1 METDNEA
8 AQDGKLT
15 LKMVTPAAITFAL
28 VGLLLVASSL
38 DGRSLDSQFFSGV
51 SLISLSV
58 LAPACIGRA
67 STSIPLNSGTL
78 RTLSISI
85 ALLIFS
91 IVANLVSPDPF
102 NHMFIFTF
110 VLVGFASAA
119 LNESRRFEES
129 AVFLTVVLGLRLAAL
144 YSSGLE
150 ISQDSTSAMIDIQR
164 ASIGSSFFSFWFAS
178 ISLGVLIAISLRG
191 STESRGNGSLFSAIS
206 LPTENKEVLIY
217 SSLIFAGFLAPLV
230 WIGQLESLEEFA
242 KGSHLGVVWAIFSCL
257 VVLLHSFFRSE
268 GWHVLGSMLAVNW
281 ALYTIGHLHEIG
293 NELPSL
299 FSEDG
304 FVGSFSW
311 FFLGFWLNFF
321 AIFFAS
327 RGIFGDIAP
336 SRERSGFRVWW
347 ELNSYPLMI
356 AIAFIVALVVRTA
369 WNVIP
374 AMNASGTGLWDMTG
388 GSDPWYMK
396 RVVDFVIAERS
407 HLIYDHDR
415 SYPSGGI
422 NPRPPLFSWTLALGA
437 LALSWVL
444 EIAPEEAV
452 WWSMSALPA
461 IYGAMIVIPVAG
473 IASRVHSR
481 SAGIFA
487 AWLIALMPGHMSR
500 STFAMS
506 DHDSFAMLFLAI
518 AFYFW
523 IRAVE
528 NVENKNVFESAS
540 RNPLYIIA
548 GMRETWKTNPVLM
561 ANATMSGIAFSV
573 MALGWKG
580 FVYGPGILFLAYSFQ
595 VVINIFRGR
604 DSLQFTSAALQMMI
618 TSILIP
624 VPFYAWPG
632 MNLLFA
638 PSGMQPMLY
647 IIGFTFAV
655 GWVSSSFRD
664 KPWLLVVMGGSALF
678 GSILALLYLLQIAE
692 VYAGWDILFTGGFY
706 FSKNKIFGTIGE
718 AQAPDRGVLFASY
731 GPIVALIAIGCSFV
745 LLWRGSRKSKADLTL
760 LGLWTIIA
768 TYMAWTAGRFIINAT
783 PAMAVAGGIGISMLW
798 SGANFPAFTKVWRN
812 SGIGTPRTRFR
823 SIWPASKSKPGV
835 PAMILVILLITS
847 QHTTYGIDSGIPRGE
862 EAAYEIDES
871 IYNIAPDILRQDFF
885 NLFSIM
891 NSDSYDPAESGLWY
905 MGTFG
910 PSFNSQGWN
919 QAYDWLSKQDSDIE
933 FSQRP
938 AFVSWWDYGFQAL
951 SSGQHPTVADNFQ
964 SGIPNSGALL
974 LSAGQEDTLSL
985 FIATLAM
992 GDRKINGG
1000 GLTDDFISVISE
1012 SMSPEQVVEFEEI
1025 ITNNDLDFLRDRSMS
1040 LVAEYGN
1047 TDLLKGKMLDEEGIP
1062 LDDEFW
1068 VVIKD
1073 GDKFGEAT
1081 TNRSEALSLFDEARG
1096 SSSSYDLN
1104 EDNPTHYDLAGYRYT
1119 NDLFV
1124 DYYDVSTALHRANA
1138 NFGLMR
1144 AFLITA
1150 FDLGQLVQIYDG
1162 ISSIDSYEVSDYG
1175 LPYGETAGRNHEI
1188 RYFAVDNKLFPLGG
1202 KYYAD
1207 YSGYHR
1213 GQTTGIFHAPTH
1225 LSGLDIDTYIT
1236 TTYET
1241 NQGMMTPQE
1250 YQDQYMQDLR
1260 SQASGAT
1267 TAEDMIAMTDIDYQH
1282 TSAFFD
1288 TMVARTYVGYGTS
1301 TLGLPSPGGQL
1312 GDADS
1317 PSSWIAPNFVP
1328 GSPGSYLEGALALP
1342 GAMMNHFV
1350 LSNWYDPD
1358 DGSGCERIEISGTAS
1373 TSQGSSTLT
1382 NVTLSSDAS
1391 LLSGWGQIQS
1401 GGPWNLSSSS
1411 QDSSGPIPG
1420 IMDVINH
1427 DSEEQTITL
1436 NSPASSTVEE
1446 IVLTISG
1453 QMDKYCGTEYDSN
1466 RLVKILKYYSGATLE
1481 GTVSLD
1487 GIGPVPNARIL
1498 IERDAFSGEENADEF
1513 GNVVDRDSRTFWIPI
1528 GSTQSDQ
1535 EGRFSF
1541 IVPSGKIRIS
1551 AFTGDPD
1558 IESGRSAIM
1567 TGMGSAMYELLSE
1580 SSTNRNINP
1589 VTGILGNVYGST
1601 WLSETIVNVSG
1612 EDGHS
1617 NGKSVIAAPI
1627 SVLPSSATGLL
1638 SWSGEPD
1645 FDGEPVV
1652 DAQVILTPVSDEV
1665 SITPYSAPT
1674 SNGTMVG
1681 ESLYFTGTG
1690 EVTLFGDGR
1699 VVSDGAVS
1707 VKVFTGSHTQKI
1719 YDNHSIVGDGE
1730 FTGIGILVG
1739 SISGDVTSCQDGQ
1752 QVPTGFEACMIQEG
1766 EYALNG
1772 SINGSGRFTSQ
1783 GISEYTRDL
1792 YQATFVGSGTFE
1804 TNSSIESDSG
1814 NFGTINGSGTFSGNG
1829 SFSGPMVSSGTFHI
1843 VDALPGEYTV
1853 SVDFGGENIVLL
1865 TDTFTIPL
1873 SPSEAPSPVSI
1884 FGGSIK
1890 GTVSMHSGD
1899 PLESPIE
1906 IYGINGSSDNATTEC
1921 GLVIVP
1927 PCFALPDENGS
1938 FEVSPVIPGSYL
1950 ASVDIDDDGFPEIRQ
1965 EFIFSPEQASLASFP
1980 STVPKT
1986 SDLSFSLSDDGASV
2000 DGLELILRPENQSL
2014 SQVIALFDNQSKTYS
2029 VELLPGTWIMNYTL
2043 SEDKQLWERIE
2054 VGEDDSTGQS
2064 YQFRVSQSVNGSILF
2079 KPGFDSQEG
2088 QSGSP
2093 AAFKE
2098 VEFQWSGFSLTTTSD
2113 SNGDFSIVLPMGAH
2127 VNATSESTVGSGGL
2141 LSNGTRFVV
2150 SEDMGPI
2157 TIELIESSMV
2167 FGSVSFNREGNA
2179 YNQAFKDWKSVH
2191 AIANNLDGSSDSVW
2205 REEVDELGKF
2215 DMLLPLGNWSFTLD
2229 AGEMA
2234 SSSEIKTV
2242 NDSESSDVELLIIS
2256 DPNENSTVVIDFYI
2270 DHEGDNN
2277 ATNGTPVSYPFEII
2291 PLTSNGSGLSVELE
2305 DSSWISTGSAQVSL
2319 EPGKYRI
2326 VVERANASLDDPFD
2340 TLYDTNEIF
2349 DVGLDSS
2356 TIERSIGFEPLWL
2369 LNITLR
2375 NESDQRMVNHIV
2387 KLQNT
2392 ENNWIQTF
2400 TTDENGTIADYVQE
2414 GEWIVIVDEFETNN
2428 GVFEGLRSLISV
2440 NQSTAGFRN
2449 NLRTG
2454 QLAEFTVTLNSSI
2467 QEEYLESLELVIESQ
2482 DGMGSF
2488 IVSHLGFTEPVLI
2501 RTTPGN
2507 WNIRMNQTD
2516 ENGVRLLLEN
2526 SSLAD
2531 SGVSAGSEHQVTK
2544 MVEYLVL
2551 ASGKVFWDLNDDGNA
2566 GVFEGLPNATV
2577 SFSLNNSGNSSSP
2590 AFSTKSSSTGAWSTF
2605 LPVQS
2610 IWNVSVELEGF
2621 ETENSSLE
2629 VAMESVSKDIEISA
2643 GEVEISG
2650 QITYLDQTC
2659 VTEGEWQ
2666 ITLIPPRDFSRER
2679 VSATRVENL
2688 DSSGFTGEWTASVEP
2703 GTWIVYAITT
2713 GEMSSTECQGLVSIE
2728 SIDVG
2733 VDGGTIDS
2741 EFAIGGNLDL
2751 DTKWLDFQGVEKELQ
2766 DLDALPD
2773 PPDYDL
2779 FIEIGNLAWLEELDS
2794 EGHLRMLLPA
2804 GLIQASSKFVL
2815 PEGGRNVT
2823 YSGGKGF
2830 TIRSGQESPIVTLNI
2845 ERESKQ
2851 DIVISTV
2858 SGDTVSVA
2866 KQDPSCTEGC
2876 TYQNA
2881 EFTLRADY
2889 DGHNSFDSYRVSGT
2903 VPGMD
2908 GLNWKVEFENGTGNW
2923 NESLSFDMGLDN
2935 EIYKSIKIRVTPAN
2949 SSLAHHF
2956 PDGHRVLL
2964 KFSTNEGYSTQSEVK
2979 VKIPA
2984 IRGFEMTNPDT
2995 LYFGPDETTVS
3006 IEIPFKN
3013 LGNADEVFSF
3023 EFETPDGWDLTG
3035 PLTQPSSPFSDGIAT
3050 FTLVKKP
3057 LHQFP
3062 SQYAETIRYNVTD
3075 QSNNSYFGESTLIL
3089 DSPSL
3094 SIVGDGDS
3102 LRLLGGKFAE
3112 FGEIETY
3119 SVIVSNSGNV
3129 AAKDVTLLATLCE
3142 DIRCETEAGVNFSA
3156 TADVDSQNQTTFY
3169 MEMDYTQFQEA
3180 KNFFILFQIVGEDIG
3195 ERSEPCGTQ
3204 AAEGKPSCVEEA
3216 QLWAASEENENL
3228 KYMAYVFVILLIA
3241 ALLFFTKRPGR
3252 RVSAP
3257 F

>member
-1 METDNEA
+1 METGIEDSK
-8 AQDGKLT
+8 DGKLT
-15 LKMVTPAAITFAL
+15 LQMVSPVIITFAL
-28 VGLLLVASSL
+28 MGLLLVTSYL
-38 DGRSLDSQFFSGV
+38 DGRGLDSQLFSDV

-67 STSIPLNSGTL
+67 STKIPLSSGTL
-78 RTLSISI
+78 RTLSIS
-85 ALLIFS
+85 AVLLILSS
-91 IVANLVSPDPF
+91 IANVAHPEAF

-110 VLVGFASAA
+110 VLVGFASAGF
-119 LNESRRFEES
+119 NESRRFEES
-129 AVFLTVVLGLRLAAL
+129 ALLISVVLGLRLAAL

-150 ISQDSTSAMIDIQR
+150 ISQDSTSALLDIQR
-164 ASIGSSFFSFWFAS
+164 ESIGSSFFSFWFAS
-178 ISLGVLIAISLRG
+178 ISLGALIAVSLRG
-191 STESRGNGSLFSAIS
+191 LTESRGDGSLFSAIPFPS
-206 LPTENKEVLIY
+206 ENKETLIY

-230 WIGQLESLEEFA
+230 WIGQLDSLEEFA
-242 KGSHLGVVWAIFSCL
+242 KGAHLGVVWAIFSCL

-281 ALYTIGHLHEIG
+281 VLYTIGHLHEIG
-293 NELPSL
+293 NELPSI

-304 FVGSFSW
+304 FIGSFSW
-311 FFLGFWLNFF
+311 FFLGFWFNFF

-347 ELNSYPLMI
+347 DLNSYSVMI

-444 EIAPEEAV
+444 EMAPEEAV

-528 NVENKNVFESAS
+528 HVENKKVFESAS

-548 GMRETWKTNPVLM
+548 GMRETWKNNPVLM

-618 TSILIP
+618 TSIIIP
-624 VPFYAWPG
+624 APFYAWPG

-664 KPWLLVVMGGSALF
+664 KPWLLVVMGGGTLF

-731 GPIVALIAIGCSFV
+731 GPVVALIAIGCSFV

-798 SGANFPAFTKVWRN
+798 RGANFPAFTKVWRN

-823 SIWPASKSKPGV
+823 SIWPASKSRPGV

-847 QHTTYGIDSGIPRGE
+847 QHSTYGIDSGIPRGE
-862 EAAYEIDES
+862 GAAYEIDES
-871 IYNIAPDILRQDFF
+871 FYNIAPDILRQDFF
-885 NLFSIM
+885 DLFSIM
-891 NSDSYDPAESGLWY
+891 NSDPYDPAESGLWY

-919 QAYDWLSKQDSDIE
+919 QAYDWLSKQDSDLE

-1000 GLTDDFISVISE
+1000 GLTDDFISVIDDH
-1012 SMSPEQVVEFEEI
+1012 MNPDQVVEFEEI
-1025 ITNNDLDFLRDRSMS
+1025 ITNNDLDFLRDRAMS

-1047 TDLLKGKMLDEEGIP
+1047 TELLKGRMLDEKGIP

-1068 VVIKD
+1068 LVVKD
-1073 GDKFGEAT
+1073 GETFGEAT
-1081 TNRSEALSLFDEARG
+1081 TNRSQALSSFDEARG

-1104 EDNPTHYDLAGYRYT
+1104 EENPTHYDLAGYRYT
-1119 NDLFV
+1119 NDLFE

-1150 FDLGQLVQIYDG
+1150 FELSDLVQIYDG
-1162 ISSIDSYEVSDYG
+1162 VSSIDSYQVSDYG
-1175 LPYGETAGRNHEI
+1175 LPYGETTGRNHEI

-1207 YSGYHR
+1207 YSDYHR

-1225 LSGLDIDTYIT
+1225 LSGLDIGTYIT

-1250 YQDQYMQDLR
+1250 YQDQYLQDLR
-1260 SQASGAT
+1260 SQASGAS

-1282 TSAFFD
+1282 TSAFFE

-1301 TLGLPSPGGQL
+1301 TLGLPSPGGQS
-1312 GDADS
+1312 GDAYS

-1350 LSNWYDPD
+1350 LSNWYDPN
-1358 DGSGCERIEISGTAS
+1358 DGSDCEKIQLSGTAS
-1373 TSQGSSTLT
+1373 ASEGSSTLT

-1401 GGPWNLSSSS
+1401 GGPWNLSGSS
-1411 QDSSGPIPG
+1411 QDGSNPIPG
-1420 IMDVINH
+1420 TVDVLKQ
-1427 DSEEQTITL
+1427 DSDGQTITL
-1436 NSPASSTVEE
+1436 DSPASSTVEE
-1446 IVLTISG
+1446 IELIISG

-1466 RLVKILKYYSGATLE
+1466 RLVKILKYYSGANLE

-1487 GIGPVPNARIL
+1487 GIGAVPNARIL
-1498 IERDAFSGEENADEF
+1498 IERDAFSGEEIADES

-1528 GSTQSDQ
+1528 GSTQSDD

-1541 IVPSGKIRIS
+1541 VVPSGKIRIS

-1558 IESGRSAIM
+1558 IESARSAIM
-1567 TGMGSAMYELLSE
+1567 SGMGSAMYELLSD

-1617 NGKSVIAAPI
+1617 NGQSVIEASI

-1638 SWSGEPD
+1638 SWSGELD
-1645 FDGEPVV
+1645 FDGEPVEGT
-1652 DAQVILTPVSDEV
+1652 DVILTPVSDEV
-1665 SITPYSAPT
+1665 SITPYTSPT

-1681 ESLYFTGTG
+1681 DSLLFTGTG

-1707 VKVFTGSHTQKI
+1707 VQSFTGSHTQSI

-1730 FTGIGILVG
+1730 FTGTGLLLG
-1739 SISGDVTSCQDGQ
+1739 SISGDAPSCQDDQ
-1752 QVPTGFEACMIQEG
+1752 EVPQGSEACMIQAG
-1766 EYALNG
+1766 EYLLNG

-1783 GISEYTRDL
+1783 GISEYKRDL
-1792 YQATFVGSGTFE
+1792 SQATFVGSGIFE
-1804 TNSSIESDSG
+1804 TDSAIESETG

-1843 VDALPGEYTV
+1843 VDALPGEYSV
-1853 SVDFGGENIVLL
+1853 SVDFGEGNIVHL
-1865 TDTFTIPL
+1865 TETFTIPL
-1873 SPSEAPSPVSI
+1873 SPSDVPSSVSI
-1884 FGGSIK
+1884 SGGSIK
-1890 GTVSMHSGD
+1890 GTVSLYSGE
-1899 PLESPIE
+1899 PLENEIE
-1906 IYGINGSSDNATTEC
+1906 IYSINGSSVNATTEC
-1921 GLVIVP
+1921 GNVVIP
-1927 PCFALPDENGS
+1927 PCFALPDDNGS
-1938 FEVSPVIPGSYL
+1938 FEVGPIIPGSYV
-1950 ASVDIDDDGFPEIRQ
+1950 ASVDIDDDGFPEIEQ
-1965 EFIFSPEQASLASFP
+1965 EFLFSSDQVSLESFP
-1980 STVPKT
+1980 STVPHT
-1986 SDLSFSLSDDGASV
+1986 SDLTFSLADDGASV
-2000 DGLELILRPENQSL
+2000 DNLELMLRPENQSL
-2014 SQVIALFDNQSKTYS
+2014 SPVEAQFDNQTKSYS
-2029 VELLPGTWIMNYTL
+2029 VELLPGTWILNYTL
-2043 SEDKQLWERIE
+2043 SDEKQLWERIE
-2054 VGEDDSTGQS
+2054 VGQEDSLGQS
-2064 YQFRVSQSVNGSILF
+2064 YQFRVSQLVNGSIQF
-2079 KPGFDSQEG
+2079 KPGSDAQEG

-2093 AAFKE
+2093 AAYKE
-2098 VEFQWSGFSLTTTSD
+2098 VTFQWAGFSLSTISD
-2113 SNGDFSIVLPMGAH
+2113 SNGDFSIILPRWAN

-2141 LSNGTRFVV
+2141 LSNGTRFQVT
-2150 SEDMGPI
+2150 EDMGPI
-2157 TIELIESSMV
+2157 TIELVESSMV

-2179 YNQAFKDWKSVH
+2179 YNQAFKDWRSVY

-2205 REEVDELGKF
+2205 RGEVDEFGKF
-2215 DMLLPLGNWSFTLD
+2215 DMLLPLGNWSFTLE

-2234 SSSEIKTV
+2234 SSSETKMV
-2242 NDSESSDVELLIIS
+2242 NATESTNVELLIIS
-2256 DPNENSTVVIDFYI
+2256 DPDENSTVIIDFFI

-2277 ATNGTPVSYPFEII
+2277 VSNGTPVSYPFEII
-2291 PLTSNGSGLSVELE
+2291 PLTSNGSGLSVEIE
-2305 DSSWISTGSAQVSL
+2305 DDAWISTGTAQVSL
-2319 EPGKYRI
+2319 EAGKYRI
-2326 VVERANASLDDPFD
+2326 VVERANASMDDPFD

-2356 TIERSIGFEPLWL
+2356 TIDRSVGFEPLWL

-2375 NESDQRMVNHIV
+2375 NESDQRLANHLV

-2400 TTDENGTIADYVQE
+2400 TTDEDGVIADYIQE
-2414 GEWIVIVDEFETNN
+2414 GEWIAIVDEFETNN

-2440 NQSTAGFRN
+2440 NQSSAGTRN

-2454 QLAEFTVTLNSSI
+2454 QLAEVTLTLNSSI
-2467 QEEYLESLELVIESQ
+2467 QEEYLESLDLTIDSQ
-2482 DGMGSF
+2482 DGLGSF
-2488 IVSHLGFTEPVLI
+2488 GVSHLGFAEPVII
-2501 RTTPGN
+2501 RMTPGN
-2507 WNIRMNQTD
+2507 WNIQMNQTD

-2526 SSLAD
+2526 SSLVD

-2544 MVEYLVL
+2544 TVEYLVL
-2551 ASGKVFWDLNDDGNA
+2551 ASGKVYWDLNDDGNA
-2566 GVFEGLPNATV
+2566 GVLEGLSNSSL
-2577 SFSLNNSGNSSSP
+2577 SFSSNTSGNLTSSL
-2590 AFSTKSSSTGAWSTF
+2590 FSINTSSTGAWSTF
-2605 LPVQS
+2605 LPAQS
-2610 IWNVSVELEGF
+2610 SWNLSVELDGF
-2621 ETENSSLE
+2621 GTENTSLE
-2629 VAMESVSKDIEISA
+2629 VAMDSITKDIEISA

-2659 VTEGEWQ
+2659 VTDGDWEV
-2666 ITLIPPRDFSRER
+2666 ILIPPTDVSRER
-2679 VSATRVENL
+2679 VSASRISGQNDT
-2688 DSSGFTGEWTASVEP
+2688 GFTGEWVASVEP
-2703 GTWIVYAITT
+2703 GSWIVLAMTT
-2713 GEMSSTECQGLVSIE
+2713 NEMDSTDCQGLVSID

-2733 VDGGTIDS
+2733 VGGGSIDS
-2741 EFAIGGNLDL
+2741 EFAIGGTLNLD
-2751 DTKWLDFQGVEKELQ
+2751 TRWLDFQGGEKELS
-2766 DLDALPD
+2766 DVPD
-2773 PPDYDL
+2773 SDYEL
-2779 FIEIGNLAWLEELDS
+2779 SIEIGRLSWSEELGSD
-2794 EGHLRMLLPA
+2794 GHLRILLPA

-2815 PEGGRNVT
+2815 PESGRNVT

-2830 TIRSGQESPIVTLNI
+2830 TIMSGQESPLVTLNI

-2851 DIVISTV
+2851 DIEISII
-2858 SGDTVSVA
+2858 SEDTILVM
-2866 KQDPSCTEGC
+2866 KQNSSCTEGC
-2876 TYQNA
+2876 LFQNA
-2881 EFTLRADY
+2881 EFILQVDY
-2889 DGHNSFDSYRVSGT
+2889 DGHNSFDTYRLTGS

-2908 GLNWKVEFENGTGNW
+2908 GQNWKVEFENVSGNW
-2923 NESLSFDMGLDN
+2923 NQSLSFDMGLDN
-2935 EIYKSIKIRVTPAN
+2935 EVSKSINIRVTPAN
-2949 SSLAHHF
+2949 SSVAHHF
-2956 PDGHRVLL
+2956 SNGHRILL

-2984 IRGFEMTNPDT
+2984 IRDFEMTNPET
-2995 LYFGPDETTVS
+2995 MYFGPEDSS
-3006 IEIPFKN
+3006 ITLEIPFKN
-3013 LGNADEVFSF
+3013 LGNADELFSF
-3023 EFETPDGWDLTG
+3023 EFQAPEGWDLTG
-3035 PLTQPSSPFSDGIAT
+3035 PLTQPSSPFSDGFAT
-3050 FTLVKKP
+3050 FTLIKSP
-3057 LHQFP
+3057 IHEFP
-3062 SQYAETIRYNVTD
+3062 SQYTETIRYTVSD
-3075 QSNNSYFGESTLIL
+3075 QSNNSYSGESTLIM

-3094 SIVGDGDS
+3094 SIVGDSTG
-3102 LRLLGGKFAE
+3102 LRLLGGNFAE
-3112 FGEIETY
+3112 FGEVETY
-3119 SVIVSNSGNV
+3119 SVNVSNSGNV
-3129 AAKDVTLLATLCE
+3129 DAKDVTLLATLCE
-3142 DIRCETEAGVNFSA
+3142 DIRCETEVGVNFSA
-3156 TADVDSQNQTTFY
+3156 TADVQRQSETTFY
-3169 MEMDYTQFQEA
+3169 MEMNYTQFQESN
-3180 KNFFILFQIVGEDIG
+3180 KFFIVFQIIGEDLG

-3216 QLWAASEENENL
+3216 QLWAASEENDNL
-3228 KYMAYVFVILLIA
+3228 KYMAYAFAILLLA
-3241 ALLFFTKRPGR
+3241 ALLFFTRRPGR